1 MRHSFLSRKSRAS
14 SNMFT
19 SRPWRKRK
27 EFPMQRNL
35 QAIWMVARREFVDQ
49 FRDWRIV
56 VPMLLL
62 VSLFPFIADD
72 TTRQAISFMN
82 RYGGDLI
89 LDNLIPF
96 VVLVIGFF
104 PLSFTLVVALESFVG
119 EKERG
124 TIEPLLS
131 SPIEDTH
138 MYMGKLLVG
147 IATPLV
153 FSYAS
158 IGIYLILVSQRNVQ
172 FPSPYMLALIL
183 LLTFAHAVL
192 MVSSAI
198 IISVQATSIRAANLL
213 ASFVVVPV
221 AFLLQGETVLIFW
234 GNEDVLWYAIVG
246 VTLLATLLVRLGLSH
261 FRREYLLGRE
271 IDTVNFKWLGR
282 TFRNRF
288 KGQASSIGEWYRT
301 ELPITLRQLRQ
312 PLMIVIALGVIA
324 GIVSYMWVV
333 TNVPSYIDL
342 SPERI
347 DEFRTFI
354 ADNLTNLD
362 SLGERLPAPVLFY
375 HNARTTVA
383 FLLLGLVSFGTLGL
397 TLFIGNIA
405 LVGGVLGAAQL
416 VGYSPLLAFAV
427 GILPH
432 GIFELS
438 AILLATAAMLK
449 VGAQLVTPQPDKS
462 LGEILL
468 LSLVDWFRD
477 FVGIVLPFLALAALI
492 EIYLT
497 PLLIKLAFPYL

>member
-1 MRHSFLSRKSRAS
+1 MRHNLSS
-14 SNMFT
+14 
-19 SRPWRKRK
+19 
-27 EFPMQRNL
+27 
-35 QAIWMVARREFVDQ
+35 IWMVAQREFTDQ

-56 VPMLLL
+56 VPMFLL
-62 VSLFPFIADD
+62 VTLFPFIADD
-72 TTRQAISFMN
+72 TTRQAVSFMN
-82 RYGGDLI
+82 RFGGDLI
-89 LDNLIPF
+89 LDNLVPF

-131 SPIEDTH
+131 SPLEDNH
-138 MYMGKLLVG
+138 LYLGKLLVG
-147 IATPLV
+147 ITTPLV
-153 FSYAS
+153 FSFAS
-158 IGIYLILVSQRNVQ
+158 IGIYLILVSRRDVE
-172 FPSPYMLALIL
+172 FPSAYMLALIF

-198 IISVQATSIRAANLL
+198 VISVQATTIRSANLL

-234 GNEDVLWYAIVG
+234 GNEDVLWFAIVG

-271 IDTVNFKWLGR
+271 IDTLNFKLIGR
-282 TFRNRF
+282 TFRDRF
-288 KGQASSIGEWYRT
+288 KGQATSVSEWYRT
-301 ELPITLRQLRQ
+301 ELPTTLRQLRR
-312 PLMIVIALGVIA
+312 PLAIVLGLALLA
-324 GIVSYMWVV
+324 GIASYMWVV
-333 TNVPSYIDL
+333 INIPSYL
-342 SPERI
+342 QLTPERVG
-347 DEFRTFI
+347 EFRTFI

-362 SLGERLPAPVLFY
+362 TLGERLPAPLLFY
-375 HNARTTVA
+375 HNARTTVV

-416 VGYSPLLAFAV
+416 VGYSPLLAFIA

-438 AILLATAAMLK
+438 AVFLATAAMLK
-449 VGAQLVTPQPDKS
+449 VGAQLVTPQGEKS
-462 LGEILL
+462 LGEVLL
-468 LSLVDWFRD
+468 ISLADWFRI
-477 FVGIVLPFLALAALI
+477 FIGIVLPFLAVAALI
-492 EIYLT
+492 EIYIT
-497 PLLIKLAFPYL
+497 PLLIKLAYPYL

>member
-1 MRHSFLSRKSRAS
+1 MRHNLS
-14 SNMFT
+14 
-19 SRPWRKRK
+19 
-27 EFPMQRNL
+27 
-35 QAIWMVARREFVDQ
+35 AIWMVARREFTDQ

-56 VPMLLL
+56 VPMFVL
-62 VSLFPFIADD
+62 VTLFPFIADD
-72 TTRQAISFMN
+72 TTRQAVNFMN
-82 RYGGDLI
+82 RFGGSLI

-131 SPIEDTH
+131 SPLEDSH
-138 MYMGKLLVG
+138 MYLGKLLVG
-147 IATPLV
+147 TITPLV
-153 FSYAS
+153 FSFAS
-158 IGIYLILVSQRNVQ
+158 IGIYLILVSRRNVE
-172 FPSPYMLALIL
+172 FPTAYMLTLIF

-198 IISVQATSIRAANLL
+198 VISVQATTIRSANLL

-221 AFLLQGETVLIFW
+221 AFLLQGETILIFW
-234 GNEDVLWYAIVG
+234 GNEDVLWYAIIG
-246 VTLLATLLVRLGLSH
+246 VTLLASLLVRLGISH

-271 IDTVNFKWLGR
+271 IDTLNFKLIGR
-282 TFRNRF
+282 TFRSHF
-288 KGQASSIGEWYRT
+288 KGQARSVSEWYRT
-301 ELPITLRQLRQ
+301 EIPMTLRQLRQ
-312 PLMIVIALGVIA
+312 PLMIVFGLAVVA
-324 GIVSYMWVV
+324 GIASYIWVV
-333 TNVPSYIDL
+333 TNVPAYITL
-342 SPERI
+342 TPERVI
-347 DEFRTFI
+347 EFRTFI

-362 SLGERLPAPVLFY
+362 TLGERLPAPILFY
-375 HNARTTVA
+375 HNARTTVV

-416 VGYSPLLAFAV
+416 VGYSPLLAFVA

-438 AILLATAAMLK
+438 AIILATAAMLR
-449 VGAQLVTPQPDKS
+449 VGAQLVTPQSDKS

-468 LSLVDWFRD
+468 LSLADWFRV
-477 FVGIVLPFLALAALI
+477 FVGIVLPLLAIAALV
-492 EIYLT
+492 EIYIT
-497 PLLIKLAFPYL
+497 PLFIKLAFPYL

>member
-1 MRHSFLSRKSRAS
+1 
-14 SNMFT
+14 
-19 SRPWRKRK
+19 
-27 EFPMQRNL
+27 MQRNFS
-35 QAIWMVARREFVDQ
+35 AIWMVAQREFTDQ

-56 VPMLLL
+56 VPMFLL
-62 VSLFPFIADD
+62 VTLFPFIADD
-72 TTRQAISFMN
+72 TTRQAVTFMN
-82 RYGGDLI
+82 RFGGSLI

-131 SPIEDTH
+131 SPIEDRH
-138 MYMGKLLVG
+138 MYLGKLLVG
-147 IATPLV
+147 ITTPLV

-158 IGIYLILVSQRNVQ
+158 IVIYLILVTRRDVA
-172 FPSPYMLALIL
+172 FPSAYMLALIF

-198 IISVQATSIRAANLL
+198 VISVQATTIRAANLL

-221 AFLLQGETVLIFW
+221 AFLLQGETILIFW
-234 GNEDVLWYAIVG
+234 GNEDVLWFAILG
-246 VTLLATLLVRLGLSH
+246 VTLLATMLVRLGLSH

-271 IDTVNFKWLGR
+271 IDTIDLKWIGR

-288 KGQASSIGEWYRT
+288 RGQATSVVDWYRN
-301 ELPITLRQLRQ
+301 EIPVSLKQLRR
-312 PLMIVIALGVIA
+312 PLMIVIGLALIT

-333 TNVPSYIDL
+333 ANVPAYIDL
-342 SPERI
+342 SPERV

-383 FLLLGLVSFGTLGL
+383 FLLLGLLSFGTLGL

-405 LVGGVLGAAQL
+405 LVGGVLGAAHL
-416 VGYSPLLAFAV
+416 VGYSPLLAFSA

-438 AILLATAAMLK
+438 AIFLATAAVLK

-462 LGEILL
+462 LGEVLL
-468 LSLVDWFRD
+468 VSLADWCRIFI
-477 FVGIVLPFLALAALI
+477 GIVLPFLVIAAVI
-492 EIYLT
+492 EIYVT
-497 PLLIKLAFPYL
+497 PVLIKLAFPYL

>member
-1 MRHSFLSRKSRAS
+1 MR
-14 SNMFT
+14 
-19 SRPWRKRK
+19 
-27 EFPMQRNL
+27 RNIDS
-35 QAIWMVARREFVDQ
+35 IWMVARREFVDQ

-56 VPMLLL
+56 APMLLL

-72 TTRQAISFMN
+72 TTRQAINFMN
-82 RYGGDLI
+82 RYGGSLI

-131 SPIEDTH
+131 SPLEDSH
-138 MYMGKLLVG
+138 LYLGKLLVG
-147 IATPLV
+147 ITTPLA

-158 IGIYLILVSQRNVQ
+158 IGIYLILVARRDVQ
-172 FPSPYMLALIL
+172 FPSAYMLALIF

-198 IISVQATSIRAANLL
+198 VISVQATTIRSANLL

-271 IDTVNFKWLGR
+271 IDTLNFKLMGR
-282 TFRNRF
+282 KFRDQFVGNA
-288 KGQASSIGEWYRT
+288 KSVGEWYLK
-301 ELPITLRQLRQ
+301 ELPTTLQQLRQ
-312 PLMIVIALGVIA
+312 PLLIVLGLGIMAAIGAYIWVIR
-324 GIVSYMWVV
+324 Y
-333 TNVPSYIDL
+333 VPTHL
-342 SPERI
+342 SLTPDRVDTI
-347 DEFRTFI
+347 RTFF
-354 ADNLTNLD
+354 ASNLTD
-362 SLGERLPAPVLFY
+362 VGDISDRISAPVLFY

-383 FLLLGLVSFGTLGL
+383 FLVLGLVSFSTLGL
-397 TLFIGNIA
+397 TLFLGNVG
-405 LVGGVLGAAQL
+405 LVGGVMGAASL
-416 VGYSPLLAFAV
+416 IGYSPLLTFVAGV
-427 GILPH
+427 LPH
-432 GIFELS
+432 GIFELT
-438 AILLATAAMLK
+438 AVVLATAAMLR
-449 VGAQLVTPQPDKS
+449 VGAQLVTPQTEKS

-468 LSLVDWFRD
+468 IALADWFRI
-477 FVGIVLPFLALAALI
+477 FVGIVLPLLAIASI
-492 EIYLT
+492 VEVYVT
-497 PLLIKLAFPYL
+497 PYFIKWAFPYL

>member
-1 MRHSFLSRKSRAS
+1 MR
-14 SNMFT
+14 
-19 SRPWRKRK
+19 
-27 EFPMQRNL
+27 RNL
-35 QAIWMVARREFVDQ
+35 SAIWMVAQREFTDQ

-56 VPMLLL
+56 VPMFLL
-62 VSLFPFIADD
+62 VTLFPFIADD
-72 TTRQAISFMN
+72 TTRQAVNFMN
-82 RYGGDLI
+82 RFGGDLI

-131 SPIEDTH
+131 SPIEDSH
-138 MYMGKLLVG
+138 MYLGKLLVG
-147 IATPLV
+147 ITTPLV
-153 FSYAS
+153 FSFAS
-158 IGIYLILVSQRNVQ
+158 IGIYLILVARRDVQ
-172 FPSPYMLALIL
+172 FPSPYMLSLIF

-198 IISVQATSIRAANLL
+198 VISVQATTIRAANLL

-221 AFLLQGETVLIFW
+221 AFLLQGETILIFW
-234 GNEDVLWYAIVG
+234 GNEDVLWFAILG

-271 IDTVNFKWLGR
+271 IDTINLKWMGR
-282 TFRNRF
+282 TLRNRF
-288 KGQASSIGEWYRT
+288 KGQATTIWEWYRT
-301 ELPITLRQLRQ
+301 ELPISVQQLRQ
-312 PLMIVIALGVIA
+312 PLMIVIGLGILA
-324 GIVSYMWVV
+324 GLVSYIWVI
-333 TNVPSYIDL
+333 TNVPAYIEL

-347 DEFRTFI
+347 GDFRTFI
-354 ADNLTNLD
+354 ADNLNNLD
-362 SLGERLPAPVLFY
+362 SLGERLPAPMLFY
-375 HNARTTVA
+375 HNARTTVV

-416 VGYSPLLAFAV
+416 VGYSPLLAFGA

-432 GIFELS
+432 GVFELT
-438 AILLATAAMLK
+438 AIFLATAAMLK

-462 LGEILL
+462 LGETV
-468 LSLVDWFRD
+468 LVALADWFRV
-477 FVGIVLPFLALAALI
+477 FIGIVLPLLAIASLI
-492 EIYLT
+492 EIYVT
-497 PLLIKLAFPYL
+497 PVLIKLVFPYL

>member
-1 MRHSFLSRKSRAS
+1 MRHKAS
-14 SNMFT
+14 
-19 SRPWRKRK
+19 
-27 EFPMQRNL
+27 
-35 QAIWMVARREFVDQ
+35 AIWMVARREFTDQ

-56 VPMLLL
+56 VPMFIL
-62 VSLFPFIADD
+62 VTVFPFIADD
-72 TTRQAISFMN
+72 TTRQAVNFMN
-82 RYGGDLI
+82 RFGGDLI

-131 SPIEDTH
+131 SPLDDSH
-138 MYMGKLLVG
+138 MYLGKLLVG
-147 IATPLV
+147 ITTPLV
-153 FSYAS
+153 FSFAS
-158 IGIYLILVSQRNVQ
+158 IGIYLILVSRRDVE
-172 FPSPYMLALIL
+172 FPSAYMLTLIF

-198 IISVQATSIRAANLL
+198 VISVQATTIRSANLL

-234 GNEDVLWYAIVG
+234 GNEDVLWFAILG

-271 IDTVNFKWLGR
+271 IDTLNFKLIGQ
-282 TFRNRF
+282 TFRDRF
-288 KGQASSIGEWYRT
+288 KGQAKSVGEWYRA
-301 ELPITLRQLRQ
+301 ELPGTLRELRQ
-312 PLMIVIALGVIA
+312 PLAVVLGLALVA
-324 GIVSYMWVV
+324 GIVSYGWVV
-333 TNVPSYIDL
+333 TRAPAYL
-342 SPERI
+342 HLTPERI
-347 DEFRTFI
+347 GEFRTFI

-362 SLGERLPAPVLFY
+362 TLGERLPAPILFY
-375 HNARTTVA
+375 HNARTTVV
-383 FLLLGLVSFGTLGL
+383 FLLLGLVSFSTLGL

-416 VGYSPLLAFAV
+416 VGYSPVVAFAA

-432 GIFELS
+432 GLFELS
-438 AILLATAAMLK
+438 AIVLATAAMLK

-468 LSLVDWFRD
+468 ISLADWFRV
-477 FVGIVLPFLALAALI
+477 FVGIVLPFLAIAALI
-492 EIYLT
+492 EIYIT

>member
-1 MRHSFLSRKSRAS
+1 MRHNLS
-14 SNMFT
+14 
-19 SRPWRKRK
+19 
-27 EFPMQRNL
+27 
-35 QAIWMVARREFVDQ
+35 AIWMVARREFIDQ

-56 VPMLLL
+56 VPMFIL
-62 VSLFPFIADD
+62 VTLFPFIADD
-72 TTRQAISFMN
+72 TTRQAVNFMN
-82 RYGGDLI
+82 RFGGGLI
-89 LDNLIPF
+89 LDHLIPF

-131 SPIEDTH
+131 SPLEDIH
-138 MYMGKLLVG
+138 LYLGKLLVG
-147 IATPLV
+147 ITTPLV

-158 IGIYLILVSQRNVQ
+158 IGLYLIMVSRREVA
-172 FPSPYMLALIL
+172 FPSAYMLTLIF

-198 IISVQATSIRAANLL
+198 VISVQATTIRSANLL

-221 AFLLQGETVLIFW
+221 AFLLQGETILIFW
-234 GNEDVLWYAIVG
+234 GNEDVLWYAIIG

-271 IDTVNFKWLGR
+271 IDTLDFKFMGR
-282 TFRNRF
+282 MFRDRF
-288 KGQASSIGEWYRT
+288 KGRAHSVSEWYRT
-301 ELPITLRQLRQ
+301 ELPVTLSQLRQ
-312 PLMIVIALGVIA
+312 PLMVVLGLGLLSA
-324 GIVSYMWVV
+324 IVSYLWVV
-333 TNVPSYIDL
+333 TKVPAYIEL
-342 SPERI
+342 TPQRVT
-347 DEFRTFI
+347 EFRTFI

-362 SLGERLPAPVLFY
+362 SLGERLPAPILFY

-405 LVGGVLGAAQL
+405 LVGGVLGAAHL
-416 VGYSPLLAFAV
+416 VGYSPLLAFAA

-438 AILLATAAMLK
+438 AVFLATAAMLK
-449 VGAQLVTPQPDKS
+449 VGAQLVTPQSDKS
-462 LGEILL
+462 LGDILL
-468 LSLVDWFRD
+468 LSLADWFRI
-477 FVGIVLPFLALAALI
+477 FVGVVLPLLAIAALV
-492 EIYLT
+492 EIYIT
-497 PLLIKLAFPYL
+497 PILIKLAFPYL

>member
-1 MRHSFLSRKSRAS
+1 MR
-14 SNMFT
+14 
-19 SRPWRKRK
+19 
-27 EFPMQRNL
+27 RNL
-35 QAIWMVARREFVDQ
+35 SAIWMVAQREFTDQ

-56 VPMLLL
+56 VPMFLL
-62 VSLFPFIADD
+62 VTLFPFIADD
-72 TTRQAISFMN
+72 TTRQAVSFMN
-82 RYGGDLI
+82 RFGGSLI

-131 SPIEDTH
+131 SPIEDRH
-138 MYMGKLLVG
+138 MYLGKLLVG
-147 IATPLV
+147 ITTPLV
-153 FSYAS
+153 FSFVS
-158 IGIYLILVSQRNVQ
+158 IGIYLALVARRDVT
-172 FPSPYMLALIL
+172 FPSPYMLALIF

-198 IISVQATSIRAANLL
+198 VISVQATTIRAANLL

-221 AFLLQGETVLIFW
+221 AFLLQGETILIFW
-234 GNEDVLWYAIVG
+234 GNEDVLWFAILG

-271 IDTVNFKWLGR
+271 IDTISLKWIGR

-288 KGQASSIGEWYRT
+288 KGQATSVREWYRT
-301 ELPITLRQLRQ
+301 ELPISLRQLRQ
-312 PLMIVIALGVIA
+312 PLMVVVGLGIVA
-324 GIVSYMWVV
+324 GIVSYMWVI
-333 TNVPSYIDL
+333 TNVPAYIEL
-342 SPERI
+342 SPDRVG
-347 DEFRTFI
+347 EFRTFI
-354 ADNLTNLD
+354 ADNLNNLD
-362 SLGERLPAPVLFY
+362 ALGQRLPAPILFY

-383 FLLLGLVSFGTLGL
+383 FLLLGLLSFGTLGL

-416 VGYSPLLAFAV
+416 VGYSPLLAFSV

-438 AILLATAAMLK
+438 AVFLATAAMLK

-468 LSLVDWFRD
+468 ISLADWARV
-477 FVGIVLPFLALAALI
+477 FVGVVLPFLAIAALI

-497 PLLIKLAFPYL
+497 PVLIKLAFPYL

>member
-1 MRHSFLSRKSRAS
+1 MRHNLS
-14 SNMFT
+14 
-19 SRPWRKRK
+19 
-27 EFPMQRNL
+27 
-35 QAIWMVARREFVDQ
+35 AILMIARREFTDQ

-56 VPMLLL
+56 IPMFVL
-62 VSLFPFIADD
+62 VTVFPFIADD
-72 TTRQAISFMN
+72 TTRQAVNFMN
-82 RYGGDLI
+82 RFGGDLI

-131 SPIEDTH
+131 SPLEDSH
-138 MYMGKLLVG
+138 MYLGKLLVG
-147 IATPLV
+147 ITTPLV
-153 FSYAS
+153 FSFAS
-158 IGIYLILVSQRNVQ
+158 IGIYLILVSRRDVA
-172 FPSPYMLALIL
+172 FPSTYMLALIF

-198 IISVQATSIRAANLL
+198 VISVQATTIRSANLL

-221 AFLLQGETVLIFW
+221 AFLLQGETILIFW

-246 VTLLATLLVRLGLSH
+246 VTLLASLLVRLGLSH

-271 IDTVNFKWLGR
+271 IDTLNFKLIGR
-282 TFRNRF
+282 TFRNQF
-288 KGQASSIGEWYRT
+288 TGQATSISEWYRT

-312 PLMIVIALGVIA
+312 PLMLVLGLAAIA
-324 GIVSYMWVV
+324 GIASYLWVIA
-333 TNVPSYIDL
+333 NVPAYIPL
-342 SPERI
+342 TPERVV
-347 DEFRTFI
+347 EFRTFI
-354 ADNLTNLD
+354 ADNLANLD
-362 SLGERLPAPVLFY
+362 TLGDRLPAPLLFF
-375 HNARTTVA
+375 HNARTTVV

-416 VGYSPLLAFAV
+416 VGYSPLLAFAA

-438 AILLATAAMLK
+438 AIILATAAMLK
-449 VGAQLVTPQPDKS
+449 VGAQLVTPQSDKS

-468 LSLVDWFRD
+468 LSLADWLRV
-477 FVGIVLPFLALAALI
+477 FVGIVLPFLAIAALI
-492 EIYLT
+492 EIYIT
-497 PLLIKLAFPYL
+497 PLFIKLAFPYL